1 MGLSGS
7 GTPSM
12 HMSPGKK
19 RIEKCSLLK
28 MGNFLDL
35 SRWYYDRIIKIIT
48 NQIFSVFE
56 KKTHF
61 FN

>member
-19 RIEKCSLLK
+19 SEKKCSSLK
-28 MGNFLDL
+28 MGKYFRVDT
-35 SRWYYDRIIKIIT
+35 RI
-48 NQIFSVFE
+48 
-56 KKTHF
+56 
-61 FN
+61 

>member
-19 RIEKCSLLK
+19 KRIEKCSLLK
-28 MGNFLDL
+28 MGIFLDL
-35 SRWYYDRIIKIIT
+35 ST
-48 NQIFSVFE
+48 
-56 KKTHF
+56 
-61 FN
+61 

>member
-19 RIEKCSLLK
+19 KMEKCSLLK
-28 MGNFLDL
+28 MGIFLDL
-35 SRWYYDRIIKIIT
+35 SR
-48 NQIFSVFE
+48 
-56 KKTHF
+56 
-61 FN
+61 

>member
-19 RIEKCSLLK
+19 IEKCSLLK
-28 MGNFLDL
+28 MGIFLDL
-35 SRWYYDRIIKIIT
+35 SR
-48 NQIFSVFE
+48 
-56 KKTHF
+56 
-61 FN
+61 